1 MVDRRTRQTKSANNI
16 EGHSE
21 ELWEPDPNKLTNE
34 SGKDHVED
42 WRRNFRSYHELVNQH
57 FKLFP
62 FFHFI
67 CNFIIIRLI
76 SFSKISR
83 TTSRADTAWSGL
95 SASALALTK
104 IIHYRFFYFAD
115 FCVRSSAPAPRRPT
129 PNTKQISPKQ
139 GVTNHDYYVTN
150 GHKIRST
157 DEPDCSTPRNLSST
171 SKSGGKLVSPAY
183 SCRNGEVSDA
193 RVRHIKSSQR
203 QLPPDPQPA
212 GLGQLKST
220 DEPDFSRVRQQIG
233 TNQLKPDDEADF
245 SRLLH
250 FSSSK
255 RVTPSPLKRLSG
267 LVRMHMF

>member
-1 MVDRRTRQTKSANNI
+1 MCILIIVLLKVSRR
-16 EGHSE
+16 
-21 ELWEPDPNKLTNE
+21 
-34 SGKDHVED
+34 
-42 WRRNFRSYHELVNQH
+42 
-57 FKLFP
+57 
-62 FFHFI
+62 
-67 CNFIIIRLI
+67 
-76 SFSKISR
+76 
-83 TTSRADTAWSGL
+83 TSRADTA
-95 SASALALTK
+95 SALSLTK
-104 IIHYRFFYFAD
+104 IIHYRFFYFSD

-233 TNQLKPDDEADF
+233 TNQLKPDDESEY

-267 LVRMHMF
+267 LVRINIF